1 MESKLVNLST
11 EFAIKIINLVKE
23 LQEKKEF
30 IISNQI
36 GRSGTSIGA
45 NISEAQYAQGRA
57 DFYYKLKIALKEAN
71 ETSFWLNL
79 LLKTNYISKETFT
92 ILNNL
97 CSKLRATLIKACN
110 STKQD
115 T

>member
-11 EFAIKIINLVKE
+11 EFAIKIINFVKE

-57 DFYYKLKIALKEAN
+57 DFYYKLKIALKEAKFKA
-71 ETSFWLNL
+71 TSLGSNL
-79 LLKTNYISKETFT
+79 GHKIPGVSSKV
-92 ILNNL
+92 IP
-97 CSKLRATLIKACN
+97 
-110 STKQD
+110 
-115 T
+115 